1 MSVLLSIHDVT
12 PAWQPQVETL
22 WQLCRERG
30 ATPALLV
37 VPDWHGQWPLR
48 DSPAYVQWVQERA
61 TDGAEIFLHGERHD
75 EVGLPRSWR
84 DSQRA
89 FGRTSREGEF
99 LTLDHDAAHA
109 RIGRGLTLFTEL
121 GLSPIGFVPPAWLC
135 RQGTHSACAAHGL
148 AVLEDDSAVYLTA
161 NGTRLESP
169 VLRWSGR
176 TDFRARG
183 SAAQAAWR
191 WRSQHDAPYFRIALH
206 PMDLEHPITRQSV
219 IDELDR
225 WLQARPARRYASLL
239 PDAGPRPGAG
249 GDGSVS
255 NGVVNV
261 SPEVLE

>member
-48 DSPAYVQWVQERA
+48 DSPEYVQWVRRCA

-89 FGRTSREGEF
+89 FGRTNREGEF

-109 RIGRGLTLFTEL
+109 RIGRGLTLFAEL

-135 RQGTHSACAAHGL
+135 RRGTHTACAAHGL

-161 NGTRLESP
+161 TGTRLESP

-225 WLQARPARRYASLL
+225 WLQARPARRYATLL
-239 PDAGPRPGAG
+239 HHAVPHAAAG
-249 GDGSVS
+249 DDDSMS

-261 SPEVLE
+261 SPEVPE